1 MGFGNLGDDATQV
14 AVMQNIRKRWPHV
27 ELVLFSMNPA
37 DSRTRHGLPAYPI
50 RAEFRNL
57 AWKGFISNPV
67 PDSELKNPGLKSFLK
82 KNRLLFTA
90 LRRLKAI
97 TIRPVRKFLDE
108 LRFLGSSFKIVRSL
122 DLLIISG
129 GGQLLDA
136 WGGAWRFPYTIF
148 KWTALAKLAGNK
160 CYFLNV
166 GAGPLARPLGRW
178 FVCNALRLADY
189 VSFRDGDSKVLIQKS
204 GFKGRSEAL
213 ADCVY
218 ALDSSESVVS
228 SSVERGAP
236 VVGLSPMAYCDPR
249 LYWHKD
255 QAVYDDLVNKFS
267 TFGRWLI
274 ENQFHLR
281 LFSTDIHFDMRT
293 IKEVTALLTSNNGHS
308 VGHWIEENHVK
319 DLDQLLS
326 TMRSVDYIVTCR
338 FHGVVL
344 AHLLNKPILALSHHP
359 KVSTLMRDLGMERYC
374 LDITKCDARMLE
386 DAFRSLV
393 AEGEG
398 IKIRLAD
405 KVQRYRGAL
414 INQFDQLFSPR
425 AALSDAGG
433 TQ

>member
-37 DSRTRHGLPAYPI
+37 DSRTRHGLPSYPI

-57 AWKGFISNPV
+57 AWKGYISNPV
-67 PDSELKNPGLKSFLK
+67 PDSELKNTGLKSFLK

-90 LRRLKAI
+90 LRRLKAV
-97 TIRPVRKFLDE
+97 TIRPVRTFLDE
-108 LRFLGSSFKIVRSL
+108 LRFLGSSFNIVRSL

-249 LYWHKD
+249 SYWHKD

-274 ENQFHLR
+274 GNQFRLR

-293 IKEVTALLTSNNGHS
+293 IKEVTALLTINNGHS

-393 AEGEG
+393 ADGEG

-425 AALSDAGG
+425 AAL
-433 TQ
+433 